1 LHQTY
6 APKKRNRINGSR
18 AVQIS
23 WILQHEQVLVPVA
36 TRPEGTYRWI
46 SGRWKMAS
54 VVGAWRLVAVHA
66 WDEAG
71 ASLPPL
77 YGDAPLGAAVFTD
90 TWMTATVVPPKGQ
103 ATRPFVAY
111 HGAYSFDGETLIT
124 RVEAATIASWVGEDQ
139 VRSSR
144 FQGDD
149 RLFLR
154 PPIREF
160 GSQRVQQEL
169 EWVRV
174 G

>member
-1 LHQTY
+1 MRRRSRLRNGLCAVY
-6 APKKRNRINGSR
+6 ARI
-18 AVQIS
+18 
-23 WILQHEQVLVPVA
+23 L
-36 TRPEGTYRWI
+36 T
-46 SGRWKMAS
+46 
-54 VVGAWRLVAVHA
+54 
-66 WDEAG
+66 
-71 ASLPPL
+71 
-77 YGDAPLGAAVFTD
+77 AAN
-90 TWMTATVVPPKGQ
+90 TWMTATVVPPRGQ

-111 HGAYSFDGETLIT
+111 HGAYSFDGEILIT

-144 FQGDD
+144 FQGND